1 MFERPAGDSL
11 NKIIFDS
18 SFLNKKGNIAES
30 DKKKLNDSI
39 KNSPSNQN

>member
-1 MFERPAGDSL
+1 MFERPVADSL
-11 NKIIFDS
+11 IKINFDS

-30 DKKKLNDSI
+30 EKKRLNDSI